1 MVAKNQKIIRLLKKI
16 LYSCIFISILSGITS
31 CNNIKENKAK
41 PHILS
46 FSELEKKEY
55 TFPYILDYEK
65 QDKHLLVYGCRH
77 SFNPDDT
84 MLIALENKFQIL
96 NPDLALNEGGNWEIY
111 ETRDETIL
119 KSGEQGFLRYLCNK
133 NNVPVKSFE
142 PESEKEYKH
151 ILSKYSKKDAL
162 LMYFCRQITQIQK
175 QQEISNFQKY
185 MIDFLGHLKQ
195 SGFPLK
201 NTKKEFDDLIVN
213 YEQLFNEK
221 FDWKKFNPENVW
233 PIYSNTILN
242 EINKEITEFR
252 DKHIVNLIDKELKN
266 NNKIFVLMGGSH
278 AVKQEPVIKYNFEK

>member
-1 MVAKNQKIIRLLKKI
+1 MRLQKKI
-16 LYSCIFISILSGITS
+16 LFSCIFISFLSAITS
-31 CNNIKENKAK
+31 CNNINENKEK

-65 QDKHLLVYGCRH
+65 QDKHLLVYGCHH
-77 SFNPDDT
+77 SFAPDDT
-84 MLIALENKFQIL
+84 MLIDIENKFERL
-96 NPDLALNEGGNWEIY
+96 NPDLALNEGGNWQIY
-111 ETRDETIL
+111 ETREETIL

-151 ILSKYSKKDAL
+151 ILSKYTKKNVL
-162 LMYFCRQITQIQK
+162 LMYFCRQISQIQR
-175 QQEISNFQKY
+175 QQEISNFQEY
-185 MIDFLGHLKQ
+185 MIDFLSYLKN
-195 SGFPLK
+195 SGFPMEEPEYEYD
-201 NTKKEFDDLIVN
+201 NLIEL
-213 YEQLFNEK
+213 YEQLFNVK

-242 EINKEITEFR
+242 EINKDITEFR

-278 AVKQEPVIKYNFEK
+278 VVKQEPVIKYNFEK

>member
-1 MVAKNQKIIRLLKKI
+1 MRLQKKI
-16 LYSCIFISILSGITS
+16 LFSCIFISFLSAITS
-31 CNNIKENKAK
+31 CNNIKENKEK

-65 QDKHLLVYGCRH
+65 QDKHLLVYGCHH
-77 SFNPDDT
+77 SFAPDDT
-84 MLIALENKFQIL
+84 MLIDIENKFERL
-96 NPDLALNEGGNWEIY
+96 NPDLALNEGGNWQIY
-111 ETRDETIL
+111 ETREETIL

-151 ILSKYSKKDAL
+151 ILSKYTKKNVL
-162 LMYFCRQITQIQK
+162 LMYFCRQISQIQR
-175 QQEISNFQKY
+175 QQEISNFQEY
-185 MIDFLGHLKQ
+185 MIDFLSYLKN
-195 SGFPLK
+195 SGFPMEEPEYEYD
-201 NTKKEFDDLIVN
+201 NLIEL
-213 YEQLFNEK
+213 YEQLFNVK

-242 EINKEITEFR
+242 EINKDITEFR

-278 AVKQEPVIKYNFEK
+278 VVKQEPVIKYNFEK